1 MKAIQE
7 VLRLHAAGLSQ
18 RQIARACGLS
28 KGAVGKYLQRAMEAQ
43 VVWPLPEGMEVLAL
57 QRLLQP
63 ARLPVDTGLVTPN
76 FAMIH
81 VEMRRKG
88 MTLQLLWEE
97 YVAGHEGQKAYHYT
111 RFCTL
116 YRAWNDRLKR
126 SMRQNHVAGEKLFI
140 DYAGP
145 TVPVVDP
152 GTGEIRTAQ
161 IFVAVLGASS
171 YTYCEATWSQNLSDF
186 LGSHVR
192 ALRYLGGVPVLLVPD
207 NLKAAVTKASRYE
220 PEINRSCQ
228 DLATHYGAVVL
239 PTRPYKPQDKAKVE
253 VGVQVV
259 ERWILAHLRL
269 FQFFSLMDLNR
280 EIRRLLED
288 LNQRP
293 FKQLPGSRKST
304 FEALDRPALKP
315 LPAQDYVF
323 AVWKTAKV
331 SIDYHQQR
339 QIHPATGT
347 GPDTGDTSKGGST
360 ARSRQYPRT
369 PLLPLNRKKNR
380 MLQQPTLNALRQLN
394 LHAMAEALDEQS
406 RLTQIQ
412 DLSFDERLGLL
423 LDRELCAR
431 DQRRLTRLLKLAHLK
446 QNACVEDI
454 DYRGSRGLDRSKV
467 MALIQNTW
475 IRQGHN
481 LLITGATG
489 TGKTWLGCALG
500 HQACRQG
507 LCVRYLR
514 LPRLFEELRIRHGD
528 GSFGRYLTTLAKV
541 DLLILDDWG
550 LAPMNAE
557 DVRDLLEII
566 DDRVNQRATLIT
578 SQLPVNHWHEYLGE
592 PTVADAVL
600 DRLLQ
605 SAHRLELKG
614 DSLRRHS
621 DGRDTPKVDA
631 S

>member
-1 MKAIQE
+1 MPTPGMTMKAIQE

-63 ARLPVDTGLVTPN
+63 ARLPVDTGFVTPN

-88 MTLQLLWEE
+88 MTMQLLWEE

-186 LGSHVR
+186 LGAHVR

-220 PEINRSCQ
+220 PEINRSYQ

-239 PTRPYKPQDKAKVE
+239 PTRPYKPKDKAKVE

-259 ERWILAHLRL
+259 ERWILARLRH
-269 FQFFSLMDLNR
+269 FQFFSLLELNR
-280 EIRRLLED
+280 EISRLLDD

-293 FKQLPGSRKST
+293 FKRLPGSRKST

-315 LPAQDYVF
+315 LPAQDYTF
-323 AVWKTAKV
+323 AVWKSAKV
-331 SIDYHQQR
+331 SIDYHVAYQGHFYSAPYRLAGERVDLRVSARAVEIFHQQQR
-339 QIHPATGT
+339 VAGHLRETDQGRYTTLTEHMPKAHQRHSAWTPGRLLNWALSIGPATR
-347 GPDTGDTSKGGST
+347 DVVRWQLESKPHPEQGY
-360 ARSRQYPRT
+360 RSC
-369 PLLPLNRKKNR
+369 
-380 MLQQPTLNALRQLN
+380 
-394 LHAMAEALDEQS
+394 
-406 RLTQIQ
+406 
-412 DLSFDERLGLL
+412 LGLL
-423 LDRELCAR
+423 SLSRRYGKARLDAACFRALKVGSPT
-431 DQRRLTRLLKLAHLK
+431 TRSVQSILE
-446 QNACVEDI
+446 Q
-454 DYRGSRGLDRSKV
+454 GLD
-467 MALIQNTW
+467 Q
-475 IRQGHN
+475 IRESSP
-481 LLITGATG
+481 
-489 TGKTWLGCALG
+489 KTSPLPEHDNIRGP
-500 HQACRQG
+500 
-507 LCVRYLR
+507 RYY
-514 LPRLFEELRIRHGD
+514 H
-528 GSFGRYLTTLAKV
+528 
-541 DLLILDDWG
+541 
-550 LAPMNAE
+550 
-557 DVRDLLEII
+557 
-566 DDRVNQRATLIT
+566 
-578 SQLPVNHWHEYLGE
+578 
-592 PTVADAVL
+592 
-600 DRLLQ
+600 
-605 SAHRLELKG
+605 
-614 DSLRRHS
+614 
-621 DGRDTPKVDA
+621 
-631 S
+631 

>member
-1 MKAIQE
+1 MPTPGMTMKAIQE

-63 ARLPVDTGLVTPN
+63 ARLPVDTGFVTPN

-88 MTLQLLWEE
+88 MTMQLLWEE
-97 YVAGHEGQKAYHYT
+97 YVTGHEGQKAYHYT

-186 LGSHVR
+186 LGAHVR

-207 NLKAAVTKASRYE
+207 NLKAAVTKPSRYE
-220 PEINRSCQ
+220 PEINRSYQ

-239 PTRPYKPQDKAKVE
+239 PTRPYKPKDKAKVE

-259 ERWILAHLRL
+259 ERWILARLRH
-269 FQFFSLMDLNR
+269 FQFFSLLELNR

-293 FKQLPGSRKST
+293 FKRLPGSRKTT

-315 LPAQDYVF
+315 LPVQDYAF
-323 AVWKTAKV
+323 AVWKSAKV
-331 SIDYHQQR
+331 SIDYHVAYQGHFFSVPYRLAGERVDLRISARIVEIFHQQQR
-339 QIHPATGT
+339 VASHLRETDQGRYTTLTEHMPKAHQRHSAWTPGRLLNWALSIGPATR
-347 GPDTGDTSKGGST
+347 DVVRWQLESKRHPEQGY
-360 ARSRQYPRT
+360 RSC
-369 PLLPLNRKKNR
+369 
-380 MLQQPTLNALRQLN
+380 
-394 LHAMAEALDEQS
+394 
-406 RLTQIQ
+406 
-412 DLSFDERLGLL
+412 LGLL
-423 LDRELCAR
+423 SLFRRYGKARLDAACLRAGKLGSPT
-431 DQRRLTRLLKLAHLK
+431 TRSVQSILE
-446 QNACVEDI
+446 Q
-454 DYRGSRGLDRSKV
+454 GLDQLRESSPKTCP
-467 MALIQNTW
+467 LPEHDN
-475 IRQGHN
+475 IRGP
-481 LLITGATG
+481 
-489 TGKTWLGCALG
+489 
-500 HQACRQG
+500 
-507 LCVRYLR
+507 RYY
-514 LPRLFEELRIRHGD
+514 H
-528 GSFGRYLTTLAKV
+528 
-541 DLLILDDWG
+541 
-550 LAPMNAE
+550 
-557 DVRDLLEII
+557 
-566 DDRVNQRATLIT
+566 
-578 SQLPVNHWHEYLGE
+578 
-592 PTVADAVL
+592 
-600 DRLLQ
+600 
-605 SAHRLELKG
+605 
-614 DSLRRHS
+614 
-621 DGRDTPKVDA
+621 
-631 S
+631 